1 MKNNCLQ
8 ILNVLKD
15 IIAINKRKYNIGIKR
30 KFVRYLIKE
39 IYSKKYNCFLT
50 KKN

>member
-30 KFVRYLIKE
+30 NFLLKE
-39 IYSKKYNCFLT
+39 IYSKKYNCILT

>member
-15 IIAINKRKYNIGIKR
+15 IIAIDKRKYNIGIKR
-30 KFVRYLIKE
+30 KFLRLIKE
-39 IYSKKYNCFLT
+39 IYLKKI
-50 KKN
+50 